1 MRDLSHTL
9 FALSDTETTISVRD
23 LLDLKDNVFV
33 ILTGWWFWNGNEK
46 HSQGTMMVPTL
57 AKPLG
62 KTMRDHTTAV
72 LELTN
77 LLEGTML
84 ILTTRNVCMP
94 ELTPVQIN
102 REVMPD
108 QRIYGPRSDELKRK

>member
-1 MRDLSHTL
+1 MTKHTDLSLVYIYTL
-9 FALSDTETTISVRD
+9 PRPAT
-23 LLDLKDNVFV
+23 NHQ
-33 ILTGWWFWNGNEK
+33 N
-46 HSQGTMMVPTL
+46 SQKGIMMVPTL
-57 AKPLG
+57 VKLLG
-62 KTMRDHTTAV
+62 KTVRDHTTAV

-102 REVMPD
+102 GEVMPGQLEFQVPPSVGFMCFGLCFAAD
-108 QRIYGPRSDELKRK
+108 LRWTGR

>member
-1 MRDLSHTL
+1 
-9 FALSDTETTISVRD
+9 
-23 LLDLKDNVFV
+23 
-33 ILTGWWFWNGNEK
+33 
-46 HSQGTMMVPTL
+46 MMVPTQ

-62 KTMRDHTTAV
+62 KTVRDHTTAV

-102 REVMPD
+102 GEVMPD
-108 QRIYGPRSDELKRK
+108 QLEFQVRPSVVFLCFGLCFAADLRSTER